1 MAESSSNTFK
11 LKKTRGETKVQG
23 PKRGAPVRLKPS
35 IKLDTVDPRDYA
47 KYIMLSACED
57 CVHFEVSSGQCTL
70 GYQTEPHL
78 RAEQERTYRLGG
90 RIAFCR
96 FHEID

>member
-11 LKKTRGETKVQG
+11 LKKTRGESQPQG
-23 PKRGAPVRLKPS
+23 PKRGAPVRLRPS
-35 IKLDTVDPRDYA
+35 IKMDPVDPRDYLG
-47 KYIMLSACED
+47 YVMLSACED
-57 CVHFEVSSGQCTL
+57 CVHFDGVSGQCTL
-70 GYQTEPHL
+70 GYQVEPHL

-96 FHEID
+96 FHEMD

>member
-11 LKKTRGETKVQG
+11 LKKTRGESKPQG

-35 IKLDTVDPRDYA
+35 IKMDSVSPADYT
-47 KYIMLSACED
+47 KYVMLSACED
-57 CVHFEVSSGQCTL
+57 CCHFEESTGLCTL
-70 GYQTEPHL
+70 GYHTEPHR
-78 RAEQERTYRLGG
+78 RAEQARTYELGG